1 MIDTVNCPYYLVSRV
16 TLVVTSA
23 LKKGLAA
30 AGVGDVKPAYLGA
43 LFALWKEDGLKVVE
57 LGRRSGLEAST
68 MTGLIDRM
76 EHDGLVERR
85 DDATDRRVQRIN
97 LTEKGRE
104 ALLSYRSL
112 PPKYTR
118 SDPRPPMKLMM
129 PLAWLRYLEGV
140 MSGIRAM
147 TGERN
152 RAMDRFMRMI
162 VTIMS
167 ERISLA
173 MEKGMRMKK
182 TAARIDPARM

>member
-57 LGRRSGLEAST
+57 LGRRSGLETST

-85 DDATDRRVQRIN
+85 DDASDRRVQRIN
-97 LTEKGRE
+97 LTDKGRE
-104 ALLSYRSL
+104 VMTPALDAVDQILATVFDGVPAEDLSKTTDVLKRV
-112 PPKYTR
+112 
-118 SDPRPPMKLMM
+118 
-129 PLAWLRYLEGV
+129 LANAHEGN
-140 MSGIRAM
+140 S
-147 TGERN
+147 
-152 RAMDRFMRMI
+152 
-162 VTIMS
+162 
-167 ERISLA
+167 
-173 MEKGMRMKK
+173 
-182 TAARIDPARM
+182 